1 MVEYVP
7 EEEVKFLIKQYITIL
22 CTIQLMCKR
31 LSEKTNH
38 IYEAELYQLHTTKNG
53 IMECMYYHT
62 LIRETIVHFL
72 PLVGVPSV
80 DMKRAIYNPNIA
92 VKTRSLD
99 QATFWRV
106 LDRGD
111 LTPSMTRTRFV
122 SVQMIIERFREMM
135 YAEPYLQ
142 NMYAR
147 KFQLGSSS
155 LMVTTHITNIRKD
168 RQYVSLL
175 ADALTPLLSRGYT
188 SDPLP
193 KGFHDFISGP
203 RLLRK
208 ANSKSR
214 FRSRVELEKIKT
226 LSSQSIR
233 KRSYQYAMRMVK
245 SKGAIEVLVLNT
257 PYVPPTIA
265 RAETGEEVPTPRPH
279 CSSDMMQT
287 DSDQP
292 ITAPLQSTTTIQTSD
307 MNSTVSTPSALYTV
321 DNGQTAMDNNGQ
333 TAMDNNGQAAIDNVM
348 DKHFEQLSE
357 ILPQTVLEEYFM

>member
-1 MVEYVP
+1 MVEYVQ
-7 EEEVKFLIKQYITIL
+7 EEEVQFLIKQYITIL

-31 LSEKTNH
+31 LGEKTSH

-80 DMKRAIYNPNIA
+80 DMKRAIYNPSIT

-155 LMVTTHITNIRKD
+155 IMDTTHITNIRKD

-175 ADALTPLLSRGYT
+175 ADALTPLISRGYT

-193 KGFHDFISGP
+193 QCFHNFINGP
-203 RLLRK
+203 RLLRN
-208 ANSKSR
+208 ASSKSR
-214 FRSRVELEKIKT
+214 FRSRVELEKMET
-226 LSSQSIR
+226 LRSQSR
-233 KRSYQYAMRMVK
+233 RNRSYQYAMRIVK
-245 SKGAIEVLVLNT
+245 GKGATEVVVVGT
-257 PYVPPTIA
+257 PYVPPTLA

-279 CSSDMMQT
+279 CSSDMIQP

-292 ITAPLQSTTTIQTSD
+292 ITAPLQSTSTIQTSD
-307 MNSTVSTPSALYTV
+307 MNSTVSTPSAPYTV
-321 DNGQTAMDNNGQ
+321 DNGHT
-333 TAMDNNGQAAIDNVM
+333 TIDNMM